1 MKVQKIFT
9 VIVLLLLIMGSLSTR
24 VKATVTV
31 QIGAGDKRTLKEG
44 EEVTI
49 TIRASEISEGED
61 GINTFGG
68 KLVYDE
74 TIFEKVTA
82 SSFSGQNNWS
92 IAYNDEETDKKG
104 TFLATVNT
112 GATKAQVI
120 GTVTLKVK
128 TNLKSTSTKVQFT
141 ELSTVGENTINL
153 GKIDVEFNITGTA
166 KDETPNTS
174 TGDNEN
180 NTNNGNKKPNNT
192 NNGTNKIVVGDNS
205 VKKDNTV
212 SNKNLPQTGVQNTI
226 IYIAIGTSAIIAVI
240 AFIQFKKN
248 NLIK

>member
-9 VIVLLLLIMGSLSTR
+9 VIILIIFIIGSFSTM
-24 VKATVTV
+24 VKAAVAV

-74 TIFEKVTA
+74 NIFEKVTA

-166 KDETPNTS
+166 KDEKP
-174 TGDNEN
+174 
-180 NTNNGNKKPNNT
+180 NTNNEDKKPST
-192 NNGTNKIVVGDNS
+192 PNNGTNKIVVGENS
-205 VKKDNTV
+205 AKGDNTV
-212 SNKNLPQTGVQNTI
+212 SNKNLPQTGVQNTV
-226 IYIAIGTSAIIAVI
+226 IYVAIGVSIVIAVI

-248 NLIK
+248 KAIE